1 MMHKV
6 ITKLFTGVDNKTP
19 DLLRVLVFV
28 GAIFMVIYSGVSVY
42 RTGNFDPMAF
52 GTGFGGLLA
61 GGGAGVG
68 FKRLTEPDASGD
80 I

>member
-1 MMHKV
+1 MRST
-6 ITKLFTGVDNKTP
+6 ITKLFCGIDNKTP
-19 DLLRVLVFV
+19 DLLRVLVFI

-42 RTGNFDPMAF
+42 KLGTFDPLSF

-68 FKRLTEPDASGD
+68 FKRLTEPQDVSGD